1 MGLSEEPDGYRV
13 PQAEPVT
20 AGFRRADLPVPP
32 LLQQAL
38 DRVVEFDG
46 FGVHPFVPDALDS
59 SRPVAFENSGVSNV
73 RPDGREP
80 FAAVDTVASGT
91 DGTLRTGTLPPSA
104 SNEIRTLL

>member
-20 AGFRRADLPVPP
+20 AGSRRADLPVPP

-59 SRPVAFENSGVSNV
+59 SRPVAFGNSDVSNA
-73 RPDGREP
+73 RPDGRAL
-80 FAAVDTVASGT
+80 AAVDTVASGT

>member
-59 SRPVAFENSGVSNV
+59 SRPVAFENPGVSNV
-73 RPDGREP
+73 RPDGR
-80 FAAVDTVASGT
+80 ALRGGRHSGVWNRRHT
-91 DGTLRTGTLPPSA
+91 PNGDAPPVS
-104 SNEIRTLL
+104 E